1 MIRADMPGP
10 IGRGPRPMRAALIRR
25 ESEFNAASREGMHR
39 TLDLLGAVAI
49 ALILS
54 PVLIVRATIAVIATG
69 RIFDRQLLLGR
80 FRIPFER
87 LRFAGSF
94 PGRWLGALFNL
105 ARGDLS
111 WTGPR
116 PLGPA
121 EAAGV
126 PARAWVRFQVRP
138 GLVSTH
144 VMRARVGLAYDDENS
159 TDRDF
164 FYSQTIGGSIGVLAR
179 AVPSVMIGGLAH
191 RNAVSVL
198 RFFGVDIVNTTMDE
212 AVEWIIRRAKSGISS
227 QLCFVNPDCLNIA
240 YGDAE
245 YARVLSAA
253 DRVLPDGIGIHL
265 ACRII
270 GTSLIANV
278 NGTDLFPRL
287 CERAAAEDVAIYMLG
302 SGPGCAAA
310 AARNMQGKYGRLKV
324 AGTHPGYFTAL
335 DEGRVIDEINRSGAD
350 VLLVGLGAPR
360 QDVWLADNASRLR
373 PAVKIGVG
381 GLFDFYSERI
391 SRAPDW
397 MREIGLEWVWRLA
410 MEPRRMWRR
419 YVIGNPHFLFRV
431 WRESRSGHAD
441 ES

>member
-1 MIRADMPGP
+1 
-10 IGRGPRPMRAALIRR
+10 MRAALIRR
-25 ESEFNAASREGMHR
+25 ASELDAAGREGMHR
-39 TLDLLGAVAI
+39 ALDLAGACVIMTVLSPLLIARAVI
-49 ALILS
+49 AL
-54 PVLIVRATIAVIATG
+54 TATG
-69 RIFDRQLLLGR
+69 RIFDREMVVGR
-80 FRIPFER
+80 YRIPFER

-116 PLGPA
+116 PLSPV

-126 PARAWVRFQVRP
+126 PARAWVRFRVRP
-138 GLVSTH
+138 GLISTH

-159 TDRDF
+159 TDREF

-179 AVPSVMIGGLAH
+179 AVPSALLSGSAP
-191 RNAVSVL
+191 RSAVAVL
-198 RFFGVDIVNTTMDE
+198 RFFGVEIVNTTMDE
-212 AVEWIIRRAKSGISS
+212 AVEWIVRRAKGGIQS

-240 YGDAE
+240 YRDAE
-245 YARVLSAA
+245 YARVLNAA

-270 GTSLIANV
+270 GTSLLSNL
-278 NGTDLFPRL
+278 NGTDLFPRM
-287 CERAAAEDVAIYMLG
+287 CERAAAEGVAVYMLG
-302 SGPGCAAA
+302 GGPGRADA
-310 AARNMQGKYGRLKV
+310 AARNMHLKYGRLNI
-324 AGTHPGYFTAL
+324 AGTRAGYFTASE
-335 DEGRVIDEINRSGAD
+335 EGAVIDEINRSGAD

-360 QDVWLADNASRLR
+360 QDVWLSNNASRLR

-391 SRAPDW
+391 SRAPEW
-397 MREIGLEWVWRLA
+397 MREIGMEWSWRLA

-419 YVIGNPHFLFRV
+419 YVIGNPLFLYRV
-431 WRESRSGHAD
+431 WRESRLRHAD